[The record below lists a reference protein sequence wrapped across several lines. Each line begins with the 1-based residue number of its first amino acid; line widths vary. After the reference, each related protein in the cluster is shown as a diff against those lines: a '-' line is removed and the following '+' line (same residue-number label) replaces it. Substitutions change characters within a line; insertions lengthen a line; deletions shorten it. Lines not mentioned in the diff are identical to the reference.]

1 MPDVGDMVV
10 VIDDDGGIRE
20 AVLRLLSAAGL
31 EARAFP
37 SAEAFLDS
45 DLLDHTSVLILDIQ
59 LPGLSGLALQ
69 QRLRSRGCAPPAI
82 FITGQDLPHHRTAA
96 GQLDSPC
103 FAKPFHGLELV
114 DAVRSRMPAA

>member
-1 MPDVGDMVV
+1 MLGVGDRVV
-10 VIDDDGGIRE
+10 VIDDDGGVRE

-45 DLLDHTSVLILDIQ
+45 DLLDHVSVLILDFQ

-69 QRLRSRGCAPPAI
+69 QQLLGRGCAPPAI
-82 FITGQDLPHHRTAA
+82 FITGQDLPHHRAAA

-103 FAKPFHGLELV
+103 FAKPFPGLDLV
-114 DAVRSRMPAA
+114 EAVRARLPAA